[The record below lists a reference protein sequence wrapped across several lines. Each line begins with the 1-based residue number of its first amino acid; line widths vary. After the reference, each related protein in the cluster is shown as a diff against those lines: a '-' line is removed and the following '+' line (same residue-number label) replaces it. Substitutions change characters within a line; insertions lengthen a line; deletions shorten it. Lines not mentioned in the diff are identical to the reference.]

1 MDLRFPCIWWC
12 YCRHGSPFHCKLI
25 PKKSNQL
32 NHIMSELVNLNK
44 ESFDKV
50 ISSKEKTLIIDFWA
64 PWCGPCKA
72 LSPVLEEL
80 SSEMSDQVGIYKVNV
95 DDNTELAQEHGVQS
109 IPTLLVYKN
118 GSLSETIVGLKTKEE
133 LIEIV
138 NA

>member
-1 MDLRFPCIWWC
+1 
-12 YCRHGSPFHCKLI
+12 
-25 PKKSNQL
+25 
-32 NHIMSELVNLNK
+32 MSELVNLNK
-44 ESFDKV
+44 DSFEKV

-80 SSEMSDQVGIYKVNV
+80 SSEMSDQVGVYKVNV

-133 LIEIV
+133 LVQIV
-138 NA
+138 NS

>member
-1 MDLRFPCIWWC
+1 M
-12 YCRHGSPFHCKLI
+12 

>member
-1 MDLRFPCIWWC
+1 MPPWSSFSLQIN
-12 YCRHGSPFHCKLI
+12 S
-25 PKKSNQL
+25 KKSNQL
-32 NHIMSELVNLNK
+32 HHIMSELVNLNK

-50 ISSKEKTLIIDFWA
+50 ISSNEKTLIIDFWA

-80 SSEMSDQVGIYKVNV
+80 SSEMSDQVGVYKVNV

-133 LIEIV
+133 LVEIV

>member
-1 MDLRFPCIWWC
+1 
-12 YCRHGSPFHCKLI
+12 
-25 PKKSNQL
+25 
-32 NHIMSELVNLNK
+32 MSELVNLNK

-80 SSEMSDQVGIYKVNV
+80 SSEMSDQVGVYKVNV
-95 DDNTELAQEHGVQS
+95 DNNTELAQEHGVQS

-133 LIEIV
+133 LVEIV
-138 NA
+138 NS